1 MAEDKNKKQI
11 NIELPESIAA
21 GLYSNLALIN
31 HSNTEFIL
39 DFVQMM
45 PGLPKA
51 QVRSR
56 VIMTPSN
63 VKRLYKALGDNIK
76 RYETLTGQAIKDVT
90 IKNDT
95 PPIIHGGPPPPTDG
109 K

>member
-1 MAEDKNKKQI
+1 MADEKNKKQI
-11 NIELPESIAA
+11 NIELPESVAA
-21 GLYSNLALIN
+21 GTYSNLALIN

-56 VIMTPSN
+56 IIMTPSN
-63 VKRLYKALGDNIK
+63 AKRLMKALAENIN
-76 RYETLTGQAIKDVT
+76 RYETLTGEAIKDISLKT
-90 IKNDT
+90 ET
-95 PPIIHGGPPPPTDG
+95 PPIIHGGPPPTDG